1 MSEETNQEQKVQ
13 EETQDKECT
22 CTCCKKLFVLVLA
35 TLIFSIASFI
45 LGIVNALH
53 TTRAQEPSE
62 KPAPVQQDKKAVVI
76 SKQYDK
82 GQSLEKALATKKP
95 IIVFFYTDWCGFCQ
109 RFAPTFHKVTKSKE
123 IKKNFAVAYVN
134 CENPENRQHMQE
146 FNVEGFPTVY
156 VIGKDNQK
164 THLENGT
171 FFTPDAEKELP
182 KIIMDLLKK

>member
-1 MSEETNQEQKVQ
+1 MSEETNQEQKVH

-22 CTCCKKLFVLVLA
+22 CACCKKLYALVLA
-35 TLIFSIASFI
+35 TLIFAIAGFV
-45 LGIVNALH
+45 LGAVNLLRTPNIHDA
-53 TTRAQEPSE
+53 SE
-62 KPAPVQQDKKAVVI
+62 KPAQAQQNKKAVVI

-95 IIVFFYTDWCGFCQ
+95 VIVFFYTDWCGFCQ
-109 RFAPTFHKVTKSKE
+109 RFAPTFYKVTKTKD

-134 CENPENRQHMQE
+134 CENAENRQHMQE

-156 VIGKDNQK
+156 VIDKDNQK

-182 KIIMDLLKK
+182 KIIMNLLK